1 MRSNSAERAHIIAG
15 EKSAT
20 GNKVRLWVQDEWRNF
35 DVYRVPVEGL
45 LLNVD
50 NRRFRAER
58 MWAEEHLG
66 RPLDPENNP
75 TDELSI
81 ESLLL
86 DTSHRVEGDQVVG
99 KPTGSSE
106 SLKNDW
112 LRRKQESPLWI
123 RPDGTVR
130 NGNRRLSMIKRL
142 QREGGATG
150 LARVDAIILPLS
162 EINEATLLEMEQRE
176 QLTENFK
183 VRYNDIDYLLA
194 LREAA
199 ENREVE
205 WFDRDSVEAVAGALQ
220 TMVEKSKGEV
230 LRDLYAVKYMD
241 IFLED
246 SGQVG
251 EYHRVLKTLE
261 RFRDIGRMMLQIEG
275 QYPLEEEKILQ
286 TLFAAVRSGKSH
298 LDIRDMRTMFKQDKR
313 RFDRLSETV
322 AEAESGWELSAGP
335 SLSNPGS
342 STPRNREASDDDI
355 EEDSDEEG
363 PGPEVVDYP
372 TNQVASAIDLA
383 IDGFAAS
390 QDDVVQ
396 VLHEVCNRLEVL
408 GERARL
414 GAALAGDEGAEVRKS
429 LKQIVEWAD
438 CNRHL
443 TATED

>member
-1 MRSNSAERAHIIAG
+1 M
-15 EKSAT
+15 
-20 GNKVRLWVQDEWRNF
+20 
-35 DVYRVPVEGL
+35 PVEGL
-45 LLNVD
+45 LLNAD

-66 RPLDPENNP
+66 RQLDPENYP

-86 DTSHRVEGDQVVG
+86 DTSHRVEGDRIVG

-106 SLKNDW
+106 ALRNDW
-112 LRRKQESPLWI
+112 LRRQQESPLWI

-142 QREGGATG
+142 HRDGGASG
-150 LARVDAIILPLS
+150 LGWVDAIILPV
-162 EINEATLLEMEQRE
+162 EDINEATLLEMEQRE

-199 ENREVE
+199 ENRGID
-205 WFDRDSVEAVAGALQ
+205 WFERESVESVAGELQ

-246 SGQVG
+246 SGQDG

-275 QYPLEEEKILQ
+275 QYLEEDKILR
-286 TLFAAVRSGKSH
+286 TLFAAIRARKTH
-298 LDIRDMRTMFKQDKR
+298 LDIREMRAMFKLDKP
-313 RFDRLSETV
+313 RFDRLSEAV
-322 AEAESGWELSAGP
+322 AEAESGWEPSAGP
-335 SLSNPGS
+335 SLSNFGS
-342 STPRNREASDDDI
+342 SVVIDQGAGDDEIEAES
-355 EEDSDEEG
+355 EEEG
-363 PGPEVVDYP
+363 LGPEVVNYP
-372 TNQVASAIDLA
+372 RNEVGSAIDLA
-383 IDGFAAS
+383 IDSFTAAR

-396 VLHEVCNRLEVL
+396 VLQEVCNRLEVL
-408 GERARL
+408 DERQRL
-414 GAALAGDEGAEVRKS
+414 STALAGDDGAVVRES
-429 LKQIVEWAD
+429 LKRVVQWVD
-438 CNRHL
+438 HNRHL
-443 TATED
+443 TDSGD